1 MKRVYFDSNVY
12 AEIIRKHLKVENI
25 KNILNEKKL
34 QLAISSL
41 NLFELASCWKSG
53 NSSHINE
60 GIKRAQLIN
69 GLLPCHFLDTIPTI
83 LLMEI
88 DKAINNISFSPFC
101 KDSQKTSF
109 ENTISQL
116 AQGVYDNNVKKFIE
130 ETWEGKS
137 IEIKE
142 KIPQLIKNKEIF
154 IPAKNFQEFFIKN
167 KEIQLLLAEGKIHK
181 NVLNIPNKHR
191 KKVAKKML
199 RKSKQFPLFTTIIK
213 ANLFLDFRVLRFK
226 ALSHDTLDDLK
237 HLINASY
244 ANVFVTGDN
253 KLYKYSKEIQSDLEI
268 FLQNEFLSIKPTY

>member
-142 KIPQLIKNKEIF
+142 KIPQLIKNKEI
-154 IPAKNFQEFFIKN
+154 
-167 KEIQLLLAEGKIHK
+167 QLLLAEGKIHK